1 MANMC
6 TNMFYCR
13 TENKENYNKVLTF
26 LQETFNV
33 DFTDEDEDGQYF
45 ESEFYSR
52 WTFPEVEF
60 DQLVSALIEDQT
72 LYLRI
77 LSHELCS
84 EYASFRI
91 YQNGSWDID
100 F

>member
-1 MANMC
+1 MANTC
-6 TNMFYCR
+6 TNIFYCK

-26 LQETFNV
+26 LQETFDVN
-33 DFTDEDEDGQYF
+33 FTEEDEDGQYF
-45 ESEFYSR
+45 ESEFSSK
-52 WTFPEVEF
+52 WTFPELEF

-84 EYASFRI
+84 EYASFRV
-91 YQNGSWDID
+91 YREGNWEID